1 MTFPDLKAR
10 PQSSQP
16 STLSTPRLNWEIV
29 RYLPRPFAIHSL
41 AVIVVF
47 TTRLVPGLI
56 AQAVFDGI
64 SGAAPAPTSL
74 WGLIALYVAV
84 EIGRMVLS
92 FGDIWGGVTFRL
104 GTGGLLRRNIFAS
117 ILRRRGDQ
125 ALPVSSG
132 EAINRMRHDV
142 DETSDFPTWLPDQA
156 GKILSSAVAIVIMA
170 RIDLAITLV
179 IFIPMLGAVALSRLA
194 WGRLKHYYD
203 ASTQAADAVTG
214 FLGEIFGAVQAIK
227 VARAEEGVVNHLR
240 ALNEDRQQTELRLAL
255 FWGLLYSFADTAVS
269 YGVGVML
276 LLAGQAMAAGAFT
289 VGDFALFVYYLWFTT
304 ELPLD
309 LGAFVGD
316 YKTQEVSI
324 RRMAELVQPEPPA
337 VLVEHH
343 PLPLSERSPLPPV
356 PYQPPTAA
364 DRLERLEVRGLT
376 FHHRTAT
383 EDAEEERPR
392 VGGRERAASIEG
404 VSFEVPRGSF
414 TVVTG
419 RVGSGKSTLLRV
431 LLGLLSCDAGDI
443 LWNGERVDD
452 PAAFFRPPRCAYI
465 SQVPRLFSETLRDNI
480 LLGLPEDLAAA
491 HLPGALRLA
500 VLEEDIAGLPR
511 GLDTLVGPRGVRL
524 SGGQVQRAA
533 AARAFVR
540 NPELLVVDDLSSA
553 LDVETE
559 QLLWERLDQA
569 GSRRFTCLVASHRRA
584 ALRRADQILVLKD
597 GRIEARG
604 ALDELL
610 AISDEMRRLWHG
622 QETMQRTV
630 QATP

>member
-1 MTFPDLKAR
+1 M
-10 PQSSQP
+10 SSTRLP
-16 STLSTPRLNWEIV
+16 SLPTWRLNWEIV
-29 RYLPRPFAIHSL
+29 RYLPRPFAVHSL

-47 TTRLVPGLI
+47 ATRVVPGLI
-56 AQAVFDGI
+56 AQAVFDGV
-64 SGAAPAPTSL
+64 SGVAGAPTGL

-84 EIGRMVLS
+84 ELGRLALS

-104 GTGGLLRRNIFAS
+104 GAGGLLRRNILAS

-132 EAINRMRHDV
+132 EALNRLRHDV
-142 DETSDFPTWLPDQA
+142 NETSDFPTWLPDQA

-170 RIDLAITLV
+170 RIDLGITLI
-179 IFIPMLGAVALSRLA
+179 IFVPMLGAVALSRLA
-194 WGRLKHYYD
+194 WSRVLLYYD
-203 ASTQAADAVTG
+203 TTSRAADAVTG
-214 FLGEIFGAVQAIK
+214 FLGEIFGAVQAVK
-227 VARAEEGVVNHLR
+227 VAGAEAGVVDHLR
-240 ALNEDRQQTELRLAL
+240 TLNDNRRQSELRLAL
-255 FWGLLYSFADTAVS
+255 LWGLLYSFADTAVG
-269 YGVGVML
+269 YGIGVML

-309 LGAFVGD
+309 LGAFIGD
-316 YKTQEVSI
+316 HKTQEVSI
-324 RRMAELVQPEPPA
+324 RRMAEMVQPEPPT

-343 PLPLSERSPLPPV
+343 PLPLSGRSPLPPV
-356 PYQPPTAA
+356 LLQPPTAA
-364 DRLERLEVRGLT
+364 GRMERLEVRGLT
-376 FHHRTAT
+376 YHYRRTGELAEGT
-383 EDAEEERPR
+383 EEEDPR
-392 VGGRERAASIEG
+392 TGGLERGASIEG
-404 VSFEVPRGSF
+404 ISFAAPRGSF
-414 TVVTG
+414 TVITG

-431 LLGLLSCDAGDI
+431 LLGLLPCDAGDI
-443 LWNGERVDD
+443 LWNGERMDD

-480 LLGLPEDLAAA
+480 LLGLPEDLAGPR
-491 HLPGALRLA
+491 LPGALWLA

-559 QLLWERLDQA
+559 QMLWERLNQA
-569 GSRRFTCLVASHRRA
+569 GSDRFTCLVASHRRA
-584 ALRRADQILVLKD
+584 ALRCADQILVLKE

-604 ALDELL
+604 TLDELL
-610 AISDEMRRLWHG
+610 ASSDEMQRLWHG
-622 QETMQRTV
+622 QDSMQ
-630 QATP
+630 

>member
-1 MTFPDLKAR
+1 MKSPELQAP
-10 PQSSQP
+10 PQSAKLP
-16 STLSTPRLNWEIV
+16 TLPTLRLNWEIV
-29 RYLPRPFAIHSL
+29 RYLPWPFAIHSL

-47 TTRLVPGLI
+47 VTRVVPGLI
-56 AQAVFDGI
+56 AKAVFDGI
-64 SGAAPAPTSL
+64 SGTAAMPTGL

-84 EIGRMVLS
+84 ELGRLALS

-104 GTGGLLRRNIFAS
+104 GAGGLLRRNIFAS

-125 ALPVSSG
+125 ALLVSPG
-132 EAINRMRHDV
+132 EAINRLRHDV
-142 DETSDFPTWLPDQA
+142 AETADFPTWLPDQT

-194 WGRLKHYYD
+194 WGRVLHYYGTT
-203 ASTQAADAVTG
+203 SKAADAVTG
-214 FLGEIFGAVQAIK
+214 FLGEIFGAVQAVK
-227 VARAEEGVVNHLR
+227 VARAEGGVVDHLR
-240 ALNEDRQQTELRLAL
+240 ALNDDRRRAELRLAL
-255 FWGLLYSFADTAVS
+255 FWGLLYSFAGTAVS
-269 YGVGVML
+269 YGIGVML
-276 LLAGQAMAAGAFT
+276 LLAGQAMAAGTFT

-324 RRMAELVQPEPPA
+324 RRMAELVQPEPPTM
-337 VLVEHH
+337 LVEHH
-343 PLPLSERSPLPPV
+343 PLPLSGRSPLPPV
-356 PYQPPTAA
+356 VYQPPSAA
-364 DRLERLEVRGLT
+364 GRLECLEVRGLT
-376 FHHRTAT
+376 YHHRRTTKRSDST
-383 EDAEEERPR
+383 EDTEGEDPRAGGLER
-392 VGGRERAASIEG
+392 GASMEG

-414 TVVTG
+414 TVITG
-419 RVGSGKSTLLRV
+419 RVGSGKSTLLRA
-431 LLGLLSCDAGDI
+431 LLGLLPCDAGDI
-443 LWNGERVDD
+443 FWNGERVDS

-491 HLPGALRLA
+491 HLPGALWLA
-500 VLEEDIAGLPR
+500 VLEEDVAGLPH

-524 SGGQVQRAA
+524 SGGQIQRAA

-540 NPELLVVDDLSSA
+540 DPELLVVDDLSSA

-559 QLLWERLDQA
+559 QLLWERLDPA
-569 GSRRFTCLVASHRRA
+569 GSRRFTCLIASHRRA

-597 GRIEARG
+597 GQMEAHG

-610 AISDEMRRLWHG
+610 ATSDEMQRLWHG
-622 QETMQRTV
+622 KEMMQ
-630 QATP
+630 